1 MARNKERKVPEVLI
15 WSDINNYADD
25 LASFV
30 ILAYLSDRKL
40 INIRGIITE
49 LGVYEVRR
57 RRAMYAKG
65 AMSHLGY
72 PFIRAVPG
80 GDYDIINEQEE
91 NHYIENELT
100 PIFENAGLTINR
112 SGTIFLQEYMKTVKE
127 RNVFLLFNAPF
138 TDFGKYLKVT
148 GDTIL
153 KKVKKIVIMGN
164 VLPERDERGFYQPDL
179 ESFNFKYC
187 PESAKLLFDYV
198 QEKDLRTTIVPSTA
212 VKDFKMDY
220 SCLDA
225 VKKSKN
231 PVVKQLIAM
240 KDEANPTT
248 MAYDMS
254 SAMCLV
260 DGVFKSGGGVIEKEE
275 GVEKNISIAK
285 IVDPQAMRDKFCEI
299 FKEKLEPKVLS
310 MEHLKRPKSLEEE
323 EKSNA

>member
-1 MARNKERKVPEVLI
+1 MARNRERKIPEVLI
-15 WSDINNYADD
+15 WSDINHYPDD

-30 ILAYLSDRKL
+30 ILAYLSDHKL

-80 GDYDIINEQEE
+80 GDYDMIDERQE

-100 PIFENAGLTINR
+100 PIFEKAGLTINR

-164 VLPERDERGFYQPDL
+164 VLP
-179 ESFNFKYC
+179 
-187 PESAKLLFDYV
+187 
-198 QEKDLRTTIVPSTA
+198 
-212 VKDFKMDY
+212 
-220 SCLDA
+220 
-225 VKKSKN
+225 
-231 PVVKQLIAM
+231 
-240 KDEANPTT
+240 
-248 MAYDMS
+248 
-254 SAMCLV
+254 
-260 DGVFKSGGGVIEKEE
+260 
-275 GVEKNISIAK
+275 
-285 IVDPQAMRDKFCEI
+285 
-299 FKEKLEPKVLS
+299 
-310 MEHLKRPKSLEEE
+310 KR
-323 EKSNA
+323 